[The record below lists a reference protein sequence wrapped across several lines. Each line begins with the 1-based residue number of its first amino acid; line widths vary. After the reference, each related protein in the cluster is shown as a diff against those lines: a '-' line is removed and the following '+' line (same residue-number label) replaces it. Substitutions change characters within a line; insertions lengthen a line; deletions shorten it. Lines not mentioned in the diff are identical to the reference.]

1 MDSVIKKL
9 DLSSVSSKI
18 TKRITNYAVVALA
31 LALAIPTGGAS
42 TWVGALYMKIS
53 DKFWRDKNM
62 KKPRDKKTRE
72 DVSNQ
77 IPTVFAD
84 PETKKDLMKAFSED
98 IDKVAEDF
106 DSFID
111 QTVTKAFDIVT
122 LREFSL

>member
-1 MDSVIKKL
+1 M
-9 DLSSVSSKI
+9 
-18 TKRITNYAVVALA
+18 
-31 LALAIPTGGAS
+31 
-42 TWVGALYMKIS
+42 
-53 DKFWRDKNM
+53 
-62 KKPRDKKTRE
+62 
-72 DVSNQ
+72 SNQ